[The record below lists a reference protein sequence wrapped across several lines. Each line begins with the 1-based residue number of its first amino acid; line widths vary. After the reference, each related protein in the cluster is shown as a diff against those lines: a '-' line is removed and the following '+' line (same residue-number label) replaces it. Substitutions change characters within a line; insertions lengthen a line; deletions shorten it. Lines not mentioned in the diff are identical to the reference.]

1 MKASCSTVKAKMW
14 MWTMLNYAT
23 GGTYAL
29 TDLHTFSFLNMYYIS
44 NTTGLQKKLHDLQN
58 VAIQNHCED
67 IDYF

>member
-29 TDLHTFSFLNMYYIS
+29 TDLHTFSFLNMYYIP
-44 NTTGLQKKLHDLQN
+44 NVTGLQKK
-58 VAIQNHCED
+58 
-67 IDYF
+67 FT